1 MSNFRAVV
9 VAQLAEKLLPIIEIH
24 CSNPVIRELLTSGIK
39 SDISTSWAT
48 TTSHFIPIFQTV
60 THQTRAN
67 ELLPYLA
74 KASSRICWG
83 EGRLLT
89 LNELLFWVIFH
100 TNILQFGRFVGNS
113 LSLSLSLS
121 LSHSLTR
128 GIRQI
133 ECNIWVKFWI
143 LSNSKVAKSILLNVP
158 SAQDEILTA
167 EIISWY
173 SQSSL

>member
-74 KASSRICWG
+74 KASGRICWG

-100 TNILQFGRFVGNS
+100 TNILQFGRFVGNNLS
-113 LSLSLSLS
+113 SLSLSLS
-121 LSHSLTR
+121 LSHSLTHSLVASDKLNATF
-128 GIRQI
+128 G
-133 ECNIWVKFWI
+133 
-143 LSNSKVAKSILLNVP
+143 SNSEFFRTRKSQNP
-158 SAQDEILTA
+158 F
-167 EIISWY
+167 Y
-173 SQSSL
+173 

>member
-9 VAQLAEKLLPIIEIH
+9 VAQLAEKLLPIIEIR
-24 CSNPVIRELLTSGIK
+24 CSNPVIRKLLTSGIK
-39 SDISTSWAT
+39 SDISTNWAT

-60 THQTRAN
+60 THQTRAD

-74 KASSRICWG
+74 KASGRICWG

-113 LSLSLSLS
+113 LSLLSLSLS
-121 LSHSLTR
+121 LSPTHSLVASDKLNATF
-128 GIRQI
+128 G
-133 ECNIWVKFWI
+133 
-143 LSNSKVAKSILLNVP
+143 SNSEFFRTRKSQNP
-158 SAQDEILTA
+158 F
-167 EIISWY
+167 Y
-173 SQSSL
+173 